1 LNVAQRTT
9 RAGDLGE
16 FPLIARLTARLGATR
31 PDVVVGIGDDV
42 AAFAVGPERLL
53 LATCDVQVAGT
64 HFLPDR
70 CDPFRLGRKAAAIN
84 VSDIAATGG
93 SPTHFLSSLIV
104 PAATEV
110 GFLERLYDGLAD
122 EAARWDADVLG
133 GNISGGERLVIDLTL
148 LGEARPDALLRRDG
162 AAVGDRILVTGSVG
176 GAAAGLQL
184 QLRPELKVDRT
195 VRVEATDAFELPTP
209 RVIEARA
216 LVAVGGVNSAIDLSD
231 GLVADLGHVCDA
243 SGVGARLAAQ
253 RIPLAPCARDVARAA
268 GRDALDWALGGGE
281 DYQLLFTV
289 PPPRVAGLIRAVS
302 DACGTTVSDIG
313 EIVSAE
319 RGRSLVLADGNER
332 PFADEGWRH
341 F

>member
-1 LNVAQRTT
+1 VAKRPTL
-9 RAGDLGE
+9 AGDLGE
-16 FPLIARLTARLGATR
+16 FPLIARLTARLGAPR

-104 PAATEV
+104 PPTTQV
-110 GFLERLYDGLAD
+110 GFLERVYDGLAE
-122 EAARWDADVLG
+122 EAARWDADVFG
-133 GNISGGERLVIDLTL
+133 GNVSSGDQLVIHLTL
-148 LGEARPDALLRRDG
+148 LGEARPSELLRRDG
-162 AAVGDRILVTGSVG
+162 AAVGDRILVTGTVG
-176 GAAAGLQL
+176 AAAAGLQL
-184 QLRPELKVDRT
+184 QLRPKLKVDEAI
-195 VRVEATDAFELPTP
+195 RVEATDAFELPTP
-209 RVIEARA
+209 RVVEARA
-216 LVAVGGVNSAIDLSD
+216 LAAAGGVSSAIDLSD
-231 GLVADLGHVCDA
+231 GLVADLGHICDA
-243 SGVGARLAAQ
+243 SGVGARLAVQ
-253 RIPLAPCARDVARAA
+253 KIPLAPCARDVARAA

-281 DYQLLFTV
+281 DYQLLFTA
-289 PPPRVAGLIRAVS
+289 PPECVEALTRAVF
-302 DACGTTVSDIG
+302 DACGTTVSEIG
-313 EIVSAE
+313 ELVSVE
-319 RGRSLVLADGNER
+319 RGRILILADGKER